1 MVSQERLKELYDY
14 RDGAFFWKTTGEEHK
29 PTPITNHHRYRR
41 LVVDKKAYAFHRLV
55 FMYHHGYVPKIV
67 DHIDNDRTNNSI
79 ENLRETTQQLNCL
92 NRVTHK
98 NSSSGCK
105 NVHWDKKSKKWR
117 VCLSVDR
124 KRLLIGQF
132 EDLEFAELVA
142 DEARQKFH
150 GTYARR

>member
-67 DHIDNDRTNNSI
+67 DHIDNDRTNNRI

-98 NSSSGCK
+98 NNKSGCK
-105 NVHWDKKSKKWR
+105 NVHWEKRVNKWC
-117 VCLSVDR
+117 VLISVDR
-124 KRLLIGQF
+124 KRKVIGYF
-132 EDLEFAELVA
+132 EDFEFAELVA